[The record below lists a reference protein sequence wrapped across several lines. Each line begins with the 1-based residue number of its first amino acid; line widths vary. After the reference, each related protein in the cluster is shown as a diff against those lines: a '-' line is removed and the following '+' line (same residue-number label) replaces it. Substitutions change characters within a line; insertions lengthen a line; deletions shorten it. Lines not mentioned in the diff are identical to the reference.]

1 MENVTKKEIDTLKDY
16 MSSHR
21 EQLSEEQLTSMEN
34 EFIEKVKNYK
44 YLYPHHTKTLNR
56 WRNWY
61 RLVREDLHKKRIPQS
76 EIEILQYH
84 LETFRVK
91 DTEYAVQK
99 LENWI
104 NRMTASGYNL
114 NEEIVTQI
122 NNTLNRY
129 GYSFKP

>member
-1 MENVTKKEIDTLKDY
+1 MNRKQQIDDFKDY
-16 MSSHR
+16 MFQNR
-21 EQLSEEQLTSMEN
+21 NVLGNEKVSEMEK
-34 EFIEKVKNYK
+34 EFIEMVKQYK
-44 YLYPHHTKTLNR
+44 AESPNDFKNIRR

-61 RLVREDLHKKRIPQS
+61 KSVKDELHKKRIPQS

-91 DTEYAVQK
+91 DTEYAVQR

-104 NRMTASGYNL
+104 NRMTANGYNL
-114 NEEIVTQI
+114 NEEIMTQI